1 MERCVQVVV
10 ISVLSM
16 VLFYE
21 PLDEFCMFSVDSP
34 VETNMVRKWIQPLN
48 EGKMAFL
55 AGDLKRGHF
64 LSVGFGDVDQGEK
77 VLSE

>member
-1 MERCVQVVV
+1 
-10 ISVLSM
+10 M
-16 VLFYE
+16 VLFHE
-21 PLDEFCMFSVDSP
+21 PLDEFYMFSVDCP
-34 VETNMVRKWIQPLN
+34 VETHLVVGKWIQPLN

-64 LSVGFGDVDQGEK
+64 LSVGFGNVDQGEK

>member
-1 MERCVQVVV
+1 
-10 ISVLSM
+10 M
-16 VLFYE
+16 VLFHE
-21 PLDEFCMFSVDSP
+21 PLDEFYMFSVDSP
-34 VETNMVRKWIQPLN
+34 VETHLVVGKWIQPLN

-64 LSVGFGDVDQGEK
+64 LSVGFGNVDQGEK

>member
-1 MERCVQVVV
+1 
-10 ISVLSM
+10 M
-16 VLFYE
+16 VLLYE
-21 PLDEFCMFSVDSP
+21 PLDEFCMFSLDSP
-34 VETNMVRKWIQPLN
+34 VETHLVVGKWIQPLN

-55 AGDLKRGHF
+55 AGDLKRGDV